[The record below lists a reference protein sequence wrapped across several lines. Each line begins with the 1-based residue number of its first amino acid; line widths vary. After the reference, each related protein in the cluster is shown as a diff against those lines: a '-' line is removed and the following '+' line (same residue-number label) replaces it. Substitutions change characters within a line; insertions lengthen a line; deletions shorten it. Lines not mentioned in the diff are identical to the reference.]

1 PVRPVHRGRGRDL
14 LPRLRG
20 AAADPGLGQH
30 ALGEPRLPLRGVVAG
45 RLPGRRARFHR
56 ARHQPGGRLA
66 ARRARSAL
74 PGLMAVV
81 IRPCRPDEGPAL
93 LDLWHH
99 ADASP
104 SPTDT
109 PEQVDQVIQDPAASV
124 LVAVDHDLLWG
135 PFSAGGAGG
144 AGTIYRLA

>member
-1 PVRPVHRGRGRDL
+1 
-14 LPRLRG
+14 
-20 AAADPGLGQH
+20 
-30 ALGEPRLPLRGVVAG
+30 
-45 RLPGRRARFHR
+45 
-56 ARHQPGGRLA
+56 
-66 ARRARSAL
+66 
-74 PGLMAVV
+74 MAVV

-124 LVAVDHDLLWG
+124 LVPVDNDLLVG
-135 PFSAGGAGG
+135 SIIGGWDGWRG
-144 AGTIYRLA
+144 NIYRLAVLPSYRRRGIARALVAAAEERLAARGALRVSALVEHDHPWAVGFWDSLYEPDPRMIRYVRKVDSTRRPS

>member
-1 PVRPVHRGRGRDL
+1 
-14 LPRLRG
+14 
-20 AAADPGLGQH
+20 
-30 ALGEPRLPLRGVVAG
+30 
-45 RLPGRRARFHR
+45 
-56 ARHQPGGRLA
+56 
-66 ARRARSAL
+66 
-74 PGLMAVV
+74 MAVV

-124 LVAVDHDLLWG
+124 LVAVDNDLLVG
-135 PFSAGGAGG
+135 SIIGGWDGWRG
-144 AGTIYRLA
+144 NIYRLAVLPSYRRRGIARALVAAAEERLAARGALRVSALAEHDHPWAVGFWDSLYEPDPRMIRYVRKVDSTRRPS

>member
-1 PVRPVHRGRGRDL
+1 
-14 LPRLRG
+14 
-20 AAADPGLGQH
+20 
-30 ALGEPRLPLRGVVAG
+30 
-45 RLPGRRARFHR
+45 
-56 ARHQPGGRLA
+56 
-66 ARRARSAL
+66 
-74 PGLMAVV
+74 MAVV

-124 LVAVDHDLLWG
+124 LVAVDDDLLVG
-135 PFSAGGAGG
+135 SIIGGWDGWRG
-144 AGTIYRLA
+144 NLYRLAVLPSYRRRGIARALVAAAEERLAARGALRVSALVEHDHPWAVGFWDSLYEPDPRMIRYVRKVDSTRRPS

>member
-1 PVRPVHRGRGRDL
+1 
-14 LPRLRG
+14 
-20 AAADPGLGQH
+20 
-30 ALGEPRLPLRGVVAG
+30 
-45 RLPGRRARFHR
+45 
-56 ARHQPGGRLA
+56 
-66 ARRARSAL
+66 
-74 PGLMAVV
+74 MAVV

-124 LVAVDHDLLWG
+124 LVAVDRDLLVG
-135 PFSAGGAGG
+135 SIIGGWDGWRG
-144 AGTIYRLA
+144 NIYRLAVLPSYRRRGIARALVAAAEERLAARGARRVSALVEHDHPWAVGFWDSLYEPDPRMIRYVRKVDSTRRPS